1 MGKDILFDENGDL
14 LIVGGDFVIGDSELQ
29 EVETILSMMQG
40 DLKEDPIV
48 GANLLHYEKSTLTP
62 EQVKAKA
69 SIALQRDG
77 KDFNKIKKG
86 LMLNVSKR

>member
-1 MGKDILFDENGDL
+1 MGKDILLDADGDL
-14 LIVGGDFVIGDSELQ
+14 LIVNGDLVIGESDLQ
-29 EVETILSMMQG
+29 EVECILTMMQG
-40 DLKEDPIV
+40 ELKEDPIM

-62 EQVKAKA
+62 DQVKAKA

-86 LMLNVSKR
+86 LVLNTSKR